1 MKHNV
6 QKLRATRLT
15 EEYEKHKEKSWAKY
29 QNATEQNEKVKKLK
43 SPAKAIRFCIVPQ
56 HREIMFFKAH

>member
-15 EEYEKHKEKSWAKY
+15 KEYEKHKEKIRAKY
-29 QNATEQNEKVKKLK
+29 QNATEQNEKLR
-43 SPAKAIRFCIVPQ
+43 S
-56 HREIMFFKAH
+56 

>member
-15 EEYEKHKEKSWAKY
+15 EEYEKHKEKSRAKY
-29 QNATEQNEKVKKLK
+29 QNATEQKEKVKKLDQK
-43 SPAKAIRFCIVPQ
+43 VLLKQ
-56 HREIMFFKAH
+56 